1 MKTPS
6 NDGGMAFPT
15 VFPAEHYGTGYRG
28 MTLRDYFA
36 GQVLAGQLASSSTPF
51 DIFVARY
58 AYRIADIMLEARGE

>member
-1 MKTPS
+1 
-6 NDGGMAFPT
+6 
-15 VFPAEHYGTGYRG
+15 

-36 GQVLAGQLASSSTPF
+36 GQVLAGRLSDSSTPF